1 MFQNY
6 ARLEGGLSGEAL
18 RALTGMPVMSHF
30 PIYFPEQYSE
40 DILWKIL
47 SSKANQINAISGEVI
62 KSIHGLKAGH
72 TYTILQA

>member
-1 MFQNY
+1 
-6 ARLEGGLSGEAL
+6 
-18 RALTGMPVMSHF
+18 MPVMSHF

-72 TYTILQA
+72 TYTIL